1 MSGINILRRLLLKE
15 AVKGSGQASGIMSI
29 GDNVRKLAEKR
40 LQSYLL
46 SAQKQGVDLDKLGE
60 QEIRYM
66 LEMNKPKAP
75 RVISQDDPEFVSFRD
90 QILGKKNRDNVIQ
103 GKFGKPFKEE
113 IGSVDNV
120 VNDITRM
127 EPIAAMKEVN
137 KVLRREGKYK
147 NLSKQDSEK
156 VFNDTDD
163 WINQRDPADLYDYK
177 NKRPFREDPNF
188 DPDDPDFDPENFA
201 DGGVAGLLGERT
213 GFRVG
218 GASGR
223 EYDKAGGSKKSK
235 SKSATPSGG
244 GGRNPMAQFTSGKKP
259 SKKAKQAL
267 QKQRQGAQQ
276 TIAQQA
282 QAAAAGQGPFAS
294 TKTKKG
300 VLNYLDSIAKY
311 AGPFVDPR
319 KKPGQVLQ
327 LYKLFR
333 DPLLGG
339 MGNKIGYDQKNFNL
353 GEDSSN
359 IAYDEKLGYIDL
371 NTGQPINMTMPG
383 ATQVGLNLPQTE
395 YLDKLAK
402 MPKAVGE
409 SGFLEYKSPKTV
421 REGIQ
426 QLNPKSESFFG
437 NFDPDKITYGDP
449 KTFATDQDVISYMKE
464 KHGLTPTGSAAG
476 TGIIGLE
483 LADGGPARQNFAMGR
498 RAFLKLLGV
507 GGAGIAGLK
516 TGIGLGGKKAATE
529 VAKDVAT
536 EAAGTY
542 PPPYFFKLVE
552 KIKFMGDDVTSRY
565 ATKER
570 QNVKRYKDYELTEDL
585 ETGDIV
591 IKKRNEGSFYDQD
604 AIISDEYIIYKP
616 GQADELTKG
625 KKPPSEYDE
634 YTVRPDA
641 EGKLKEAEDGLD
653 SIDEILE
660 EVGDPDS
667 LTLKKADG
675 GIARM
680 LGE

>member
-1 MSGINILRRLLLKE
+1 
-15 AVKGSGQASGIMSI
+15 
-29 GDNVRKLAEKR
+29 
-40 LQSYLL
+40 
-46 SAQKQGVDLDKLGE
+46 
-60 QEIRYM
+60 
-66 LEMNKPKAP
+66 
-75 RVISQDDPEFVSFRD
+75 
-90 QILGKKNRDNVIQ
+90 
-103 GKFGKPFKEE
+103 
-113 IGSVDNV
+113 
-120 VNDITRM
+120 
-127 EPIAAMKEVN
+127 
-137 KVLRREGKYK
+137 
-147 NLSKQDSEK
+147 
-156 VFNDTDD
+156 
-163 WINQRDPADLYDYK
+163 
-177 NKRPFREDPNF
+177 
-188 DPDDPDFDPENFA
+188 
-201 DGGVAGLLGERT
+201 
-213 GFRVG
+213 
-218 GASGR
+218 
-223 EYDKAGGSKKSK
+223 
-235 SKSATPSGG
+235 
-244 GGRNPMAQFTSGKKP
+244 
-259 SKKAKQAL
+259 
-267 QKQRQGAQQ
+267 
-276 TIAQQA
+276 
-282 QAAAAGQGPFAS
+282 
-294 TKTKKG
+294 
-300 VLNYLDSIAKY
+300 
-311 AGPFVDPR
+311 
-319 KKPGQVLQ
+319 
-327 LYKLFR
+327 
-333 DPLLGG
+333 
-339 MGNKIGYDQKNFNL
+339 
-353 GEDSSN
+353 
-359 IAYDEKLGYIDL
+359 
-371 NTGQPINMTMPG
+371 
-383 ATQVGLNLPQTE
+383 
-395 YLDKLAK
+395 
-402 MPKAVGE
+402 
-409 SGFLEYKSPKTV
+409 
-421 REGIQ
+421 
-426 QLNPKSESFFG
+426 
-437 NFDPDKITYGDP
+437 FDPDKITYGDP

-476 TGIIGLE
+476 TGIIGLD

-507 GGAGIAGLK
+507 GGLGITGLK